1 MACVTGY
8 LEMVDSQYFLKNLLT
23 LKIFHYLQ
31 HHSLFNIFFILHKSY
46 MSEGKRK
53 FWTNLN
59 ISSTQHFSQLIFE
72 ITPLYPHTHS
82 IPLFTLLTPLLLF
95 ALFTPFHPIWASSLF
110 IFRWNFLYNLA
121 CFLRII
127 CHLIVLEYFGKR

>member
-8 LEMVDSQYFLKNLLT
+8 LEMVDAQYFLKNLLT

-31 HHSLFNIFFILHKSY
+31 HHSLFNIFFILHKSC

-72 ITPLYPHTHS
+72 IMPLYPHTLHPFIYLPHYFYLLYLLPFTHS
-82 IPLFTLLTPLLLF
+82 EHLHCLSLEGIYYT
-95 ALFTPFHPIWASSLF
+95 IWPV
-110 IFRWNFLYNLA
+110 FLELYV
-121 CFLRII
+121 I
-127 CHLIVLEYFGKR
+127 